1 MTSTDDE
8 TPRAPVSRRR
18 PINPFLKLALE
29 LGPLVVFFMANARF
43 GIYAGTGIF
52 MAAVL
57 LALGT
62 SYVLTR
68 HLPVMAIVSAVVVL
82 VFGSMTLLLHDETF
96 IKVKP
101 TIIYVLFAAVLL
113 IGLVF
118 RKPFLNIVFDQMF
131 NLTDEGWRKLTL
143 RWILFFLALAVA
155 NEVIW
160 RTQST
165 DFWVAFKAFGTVPL
179 TLAFALA
186 QYPLLMRYDATP
198 PAPEA

>member
-1 MTSTDDE
+1 MTPSDDE
-8 TPRAPVSRRR
+8 TPRAAVSRRR

-62 SYVLTR
+62 SYALTR

-143 RWILFFLALAVA
+143 RWIFFFLALAVA

-198 PAPEA
+198 TPEA